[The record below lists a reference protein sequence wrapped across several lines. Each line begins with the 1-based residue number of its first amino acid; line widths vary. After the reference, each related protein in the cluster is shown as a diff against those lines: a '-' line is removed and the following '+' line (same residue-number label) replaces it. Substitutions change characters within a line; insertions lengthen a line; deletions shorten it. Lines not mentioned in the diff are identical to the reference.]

1 VTDPLLLDFPDSFET
16 ERLLIRPPQR
26 ADAQMVY
33 EAILESQA
41 ELNRWMAWSKDNTLE
56 DAIRYTR
63 RALAQFIMRENLA
76 MTIWR
81 KADQHFVGNT
91 GLHAINW
98 EQRKFEIGYWLR
110 TSAYGQGYMTEA
122 VNGLTRFCFDVLE
135 ATRVEI
141 RCDAENERSAAVAR
155 RTGYTQEAHLRSEE
169 LNTSGMLSDTLIFGM
184 IRTDYDAKI
193 GQE

>member
-1 VTDPLLLDFPDSFET
+1 MTDPLLLDFPDSFET

-26 ADAQMVY
+26 ADAQILY
-33 EAILESQA
+33 EAVKESQA
-41 ELNRWMAWSKDNTLE
+41 ELDQWMLWSKNYTLE
-56 DAIRYTR
+56 DSIQYTR

-81 KADQHFVGNT
+81 KADLHFVGNT

-122 VNGLTRFCFDVLE
+122 VNGLTRFCFEELE

-141 RCDAENERSAAVAR
+141 RCDADNDRSAAVAR
-155 RTGYTQEAHLRSEE
+155 RAGYTQEAHLRSEG
-169 LNTSGMLSDTLIFGM
+169 LNTAGVLSDTLIFGM
-184 IRTDYDAKI
+184 LRADYDAKI
-193 GQE
+193 GQA